1 MSEKILLLIEGEH
14 TERIFFDNLKRKF
27 WKKDIEFVSL
37 RCNIY
42 SLYQL
47 MKMYDFDI
55 ETEKAILE
63 APSCSE
69 EDKKKVRG
77 KTFSTK
83 YLVFDFDFQEKSLT
97 HEEKLNA
104 ITKMIELF
112 NNDSEYG
119 LLFINYPMFES
130 IREPYN
136 IRNIETFV
144 FNPSSGISY
153 KNHID
158 NKGNKLDFDKLQHE
172 DYCKLITQSLSMT
185 NYILNNSFS
194 VSKETLNEETA
205 SKLFEKQV
213 AKLEKENVIYCI
225 NSAVQIPCYYFGQK
239 ILKKL

>member
-27 WKKDIEFVSL
+27 WEKDIEFVSL

-47 MKMYDFDI
+47 MKTYDFDI

-63 APSCSE
+63 VSSCSE
-69 EDKKKVRG
+69 EDKEKVKGR
-77 KTFSTK
+77 TFPTK
-83 YLVFDFDFQEKSLT
+83 YLVFDFDFQEKSLA
-97 HEEKLNA
+97 HEEKIEA
-104 ITKMIELF
+104 INKMIELF

-130 IREPYN
+130 IKEQFDPRMV
-136 IRNIETFV
+136 ETLV
-144 FNPSSGISY
+144 FDPLSPVSY

-158 NKGNKLDFDKLQHE
+158 KKGNKLDFDKLKHA
-172 DYCKLITQSLSMT
+172 DYCRLITQSLSMT

-194 VSKETLNEETA
+194 ISKKTIDDKTA
-205 SKLFEKQV
+205 FNIFNKQIN
-213 AKLEKENVIYCI
+213 KLEKDNVVYCI
-225 NSAVQIPCYYFGQK
+225 NLSVQIPCYYFGETCQ
-239 ILKKL
+239 